1 LLFDSKEISMTRSLP
16 LSRLSLLAMSA
27 AVVVLSGSPAWAADA
42 PVNKKAA
49 AKKAAPLPDLTQEQL
64 DNAGRV
70 LIGDMPCE
78 FNQSVAV
85 SEIPE
90 KKGYFNIA
98 FKGKTYLLTPEATTT
113 GAVRLE
119 DKKNGVVW
127 LQIANKSMLMNAK
140 IGQRMVD
147 NCVHPSQKT

>member
-1 LLFDSKEISMTRSLP
+1 MIRSLP
-16 LSRLSLLAMSA
+16 LSRLSLLALSA
-27 AVVVLSGSPAWAADA
+27 AAVVLSGAPAWAADA

-49 AKKAAPLPDLTQEQL
+49 TKKAAPLPDLSPEQL
-64 DNAGRV
+64 ANAERV
-70 LIGDMPCE
+70 LTGATPCE
-78 FNQSVAV
+78 FNQSVTV
-85 SEIPE
+85 SANAD
-90 KKGYFNIA
+90 KAGYFKID
-98 FKGKTYLLTPEATTT
+98 FKGKSYVMAPEPTTT